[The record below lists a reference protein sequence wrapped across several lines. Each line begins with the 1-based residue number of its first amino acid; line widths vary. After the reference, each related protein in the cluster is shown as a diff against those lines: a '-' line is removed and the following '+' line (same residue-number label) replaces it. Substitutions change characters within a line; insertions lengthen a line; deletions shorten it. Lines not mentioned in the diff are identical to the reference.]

1 MTKIIGIG
9 NALVDVLNKL
19 ESDELL
25 EQLGLP
31 KGSMQL
37 VDEQKAGH
45 VKNNTKHLEKEMASG
60 GSAANTINGLAKL
73 GVKTAF
79 VGTVGN
85 DETGKFFSDD
95 LLKNGVEPRLNISNT
110 PSGIAH
116 AMISKDGERTFG
128 TFLGASI
135 ELSPDHIKPETF
147 KGYDLV
153 HVEGYLVQNHALLE
167 KILKTAKEQGLE
179 VSLDLASYNVVE
191 DNLDF
196 LKEMVKKYV
205 DIVFANEEEAKA
217 FTGKEPAEAL
227 DEIAGMVKIA
237 VVKIGSE
244 GSLVKSDGKVVK
256 IEPQKVD
263 VVDTTGAGDLFAAGF
278 LYGYVNHLPFEEAG
292 RIGTMLASKVITG
305 YGAKLNEK
313 DWKEIKEKL

>member
-1 MTKIIGIG
+1 MAKIIGIG

-19 ESDELL
+19 ETDELL

-37 VDEQKAGH
+37 VDEQKAQH
-45 VKNNTKHLEKEMASG
+45 VKNNTNHLEKEMASG

-79 VGTVGN
+79 VGTVGD
-85 DETGKFFSDD
+85 DETGRFFSDD
-95 LLKNGVEPRLNISNT
+95 LVKSGVEPRLNISKT

-135 ELSPDHIKPETF
+135 ELSPEDIKPETF
-147 KGYDLV
+147 EGYDLL

-217 FTGKEPAEAL
+217 FTGKEPDKAL
-227 DEIAGMVKIA
+227 DDIAGMVKIA

-244 GSLVKSDGKVVK
+244 GSLVKSDGKVTK
-256 IEPQKVD
+256 IAPQKVD

-278 LYGYVNHLPFEEAG
+278 LYGYVNNLPFEEAG

-305 YGAKLNEK
+305 YGAKLKEK
-313 DWKEIKEKL
+313 DWKEIKENL